1 MNVADNLLGGK
12 AIEAWQDSPTVGI
25 LTYVAL
31 VTCCMLRTYGAI
43 YIRLFNYLYVLFLF
57 LFVYLFVYVIFFL
70 SSHLVQPK
78 LQNC

>member
-31 VTCCMLRTYGAI
+31 RIIV
-43 YIRLFNYLYVLFLF
+43 
-57 LFVYLFVYVIFFL
+57 VYV
-70 SSHLVQPK
+70 S
-78 LQNC
+78 